1 MAVLTPYAAQKDL
14 IFQMIRDDLK
24 LSKESQPKV
33 TTIVES
39 QG

>member
-14 IFQMIRDDLK
+14 IIHMIRDDLK
-24 LSKESQPKV
+24 LSKEAKPKV